1 MIRRLVK
8 LALASLVHHARAE
21 ALVSPR
27 RKLPFIV
34 AYHRVIEDG
43 RIAPTASHPAM
54 LLTTRTLERH
64 LDWLGRHFDFVS
76 LDDVGDRMA
85 GKVTGRRPVAAVTF
99 DDGYQDV
106 CDNAIPLL
114 YRKGIPAAVFVVSD
128 RVGTQELHLHDRLF
142 LLISR
147 LSQDGPA
154 GARRLAAALRELRID
169 AECIART
176 LEHRSPGLAAGT
188 LLTDLDR
195 ATVVRL
201 CTLLEPR
208 DAPMSS
214 RDHALA
220 GWDTLRDI
228 AGRGFT
234 IGSHG
239 CTHALLGNEDARTV
253 VHEVLAS
260 RLEIERH
267 LESPVRHIAYPS
279 GSFDAVAVRVV
290 AAAGYRCGYT
300 ICRHRDPRF
309 PELTIP
315 RHVFWENTCRTVG
328 GSFSGALMSCHV
340 HDVPG
345 FRASCSG
352 HQRPPR
358 NGTAVPPATAEVASA
373 SLVRSEPGR

>member
-1 MIRRLVK
+1 MIRRLGK
-8 LALASLVHHARAE
+8 LALASLVHHVRAE

-34 AYHRVIEDG
+34 AYHRVVEDG

-54 LLTTRTLERH
+54 LLTIRTLERH
-64 LDWLGRHFDFVS
+64 LEWLGRHFDFVS

-85 GKVTGRRPVAAVTF
+85 GTVNGRRPVAAVTF

-114 YRKGIPAAVFVVSD
+114 HRKGIPAAVFVVSD

-147 LSQDGPA
+147 LYRDRSA
-154 GARRLAAALRELRID
+154 GARHLAAALRELEVD
-169 AECIART
+169 VECIART
-176 LEHRSPGLAAGT
+176 IEHRLPGLAAGS
-188 LLTDLDR
+188 LLAELDR
-195 ATVVRL
+195 ATVLRL
-201 CTLLEPR
+201 CSLLEPE

-228 AGRGFT
+228 AARGFT

-239 CTHALLGNEDARTV
+239 CTHALLANEDPRTV

-260 RLEIERH
+260 RLEIARR
-267 LESPVRHIAYPS
+267 LGRPVWHIAYPA

-328 GSFSGALMSCHV
+328 GSFSAALMSCHV

-352 HQRPPR
+352 HRRPSR
-358 NGTAVPPATAEVASA
+358 NGTAVPPATADVASA
-373 SLVRSEPGR
+373 SLARSEPGR